1 MWYSQVE
8 RSLVLERCKIWSLG
22 TGIDPISIVSFAQ
35 KPVCYAGLD
44 MFLGALMMLAI
55 GETAT

>member
-1 MWYSQVE
+1 MWNSQVE
-8 RSLVLERCKIWSLG
+8 RRLVLERGKIWSLG
-22 TGIDPISIVSFAQ
+22 TGIDPISILSFAQ

-44 MFLGALMMLAI
+44 MFLGAMTMLAI